1 MPVDALLAALTPEA
15 RVEAIDVGSQFNKDE
30 VLSQI
35 SVTQAAYA
43 RSGAEL
49 AQHGFT
55 AEDAAEL
62 GELEDAVRS
71 ATDERTG
78 ANLTTRAG
86 RIAYRRLVTQA
97 KGAVKNG
104 TSVLRNL
111 AATVARKPDPA
122 NPTAAAQLTA
132 ALAVSGPV
140 GRSYGKI
147 SDQLDVL
154 LKAFNEVAIAKVGE
168 SRGGP
173 EAKAKLEHARRELD
187 AGRPANLAPTG
198 TPTETQAQNL
208 IEGLA
213 VQYLRAARKAARAAA
228 DRLGDP
234 ALAKAYELQ
243 FLYNSDSRRSGGA
256 AGDGPALP
264 PLTPTP

>member
-1 MPVDALLAALTPEA
+1 MPVDALLAVLTPEA

-35 SVTQAAYA
+35 SASQAAYA

-62 GELEDAVRS
+62 AELEDAVRS
-71 ATDERTG
+71 ATDERTA
-78 ANLTTRAG
+78 ANLTTRAE
-86 RIAYRRLVTQA
+86 RVAYRRLVTQA

-104 TSVLRNL
+104 ISVLHNL

-122 NPTAAAQLTA
+122 NPTAAAQLSA
-132 ALAVSGPV
+132 ALALAGPV
-140 GRSYGKI
+140 GRSYARI
-147 SDQLDVL
+147 SDQLDML
-154 LKAFNEVAIAKVGE
+154 LKAFTDIGIAKAGE

-187 AGRPANLAPTG
+187 AGRPANLASNG
-198 TPTETQAQNL
+198 TPAETQAQNL
-208 IEGLA
+208 LEGLA

-234 ALAKAYELQ
+234 VLAQAYELQ
-243 FLYNSDSRRSGGA
+243 FLYTSGA
-256 AGDGPALP
+256 DRKANVPSDGPTSP
-264 PLTPTP
+264 PVTPTP